1 MNKIERE
8 IGSNNSAAMRSRG
21 AVTDYAS
28 AAYIDPGE
36 KILYDSI
43 AEEAAGKPILDIGV
57 GVGRTVRRLTA
68 ISGDYTA
75 VDYSPEM
82 VAAFER
88 RFPKLRIVHAN
99 AVDLGA
105 FEDASK
111 HLAVFS
117 CCGIDMVGHS
127 DRQKILKEVRRILAP
142 GGAFIFSTHNLDG
155 RLKEPAFRDLVVP
168 IPPTLNPFKL
178 SRGVARSVRR
188 TCLRTWNYRKL
199 SRFTERRADWAIL
212 NAEYHD
218 FGVLQHYI
226 TVGAQR
232 RELAEAGFAPDPLAY
247 ANEGSPI
254 GAAPSTTRILHWM
267 ARAPELSAPCR
278 LARGADG
285 AAALA
290 TPEAPPALALT

>member
-8 IGSNNSAAMRSRG
+8 IGSNNLAAMRSRG

-28 AAYIDPGE
+28 ATYIDPGE
-36 KILYDSI
+36 KILYNSI
-43 AEEAAGKPILDIGV
+43 AEQAAGKPILDIGV
-57 GVGRTVRRLTA
+57 GVGRTVPRLTA

-82 VAAFER
+82 VVAFQQH
-88 RFPKLRIVHAN
+88 FPRLRIVHAN

-105 FEDASK
+105 FEDASIF
-111 HLAVFS
+111 LAVFS

-155 RLKEPAFRDLVVP
+155 RPEDTSLRDLVVP
-168 IPPTLNPFKL
+168 IPLTLNPFKL
-178 SRGVARSVRR
+178 GWGVARSVRR

-199 SRFTERRADWAIL
+199 RRFAVRAADWAIL

-226 TVGAQR
+226 AVGAQQC
-232 RELAEAGFAPDPLAY
+232 ELAEAGFAPDPLAY
-247 ANEGSPI
+247 TNEGSPI
-254 GAAPSTTRILHWM
+254 CGATSATRILHWM
-267 ARAPELSAPCR
+267 ARAPELSATP
-278 LARGADG
+278 
-285 AAALA
+285 AAL
-290 TPEAPPALALT
+290 